1 MRLRYDVGQSL
12 FKWKQNRTQ
21 TACDT
26 NAKREGKKIDFYKL
40 GSKKFLTCKTLQ
52 SDVCCRRLFTS
63 YILHLMDSS
72 LAALPTNLP

>member
-26 NAKREGKKIDFYKL
+26 NAKREGRKIDFYKL
-40 GSKKFLTCKTLQ
+40 GSKKFFKQLAKLCNQVYAVGPSLLPP
-52 SDVCCRRLFTS
+52 SD
-63 YILHLMDSS
+63 I
-72 LAALPTNLP
+72 

>member
-26 NAKREGKKIDFYKL
+26 NAKREGKK
-40 GSKKFLTCKTLQ
+40 
-52 SDVCCRRLFTS
+52 
-63 YILHLMDSS
+63 
-72 LAALPTNLP
+72 N

>member
-26 NAKREGKKIDFYKL
+26 NAKREEKK
-40 GSKKFLTCKTLQ
+40 LT
-52 SDVCCRRLFTS
+52 F
-63 YILHLMDSS
+63 
-72 LAALPTNLP
+72 TNLVLRSF